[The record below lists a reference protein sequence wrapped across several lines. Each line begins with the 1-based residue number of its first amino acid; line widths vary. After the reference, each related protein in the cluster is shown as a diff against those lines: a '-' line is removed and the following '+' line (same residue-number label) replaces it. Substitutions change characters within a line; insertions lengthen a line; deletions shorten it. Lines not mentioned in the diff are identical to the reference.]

1 MKKAAAWA
9 LCVLWMMVIFMM
21 SEMPGDVSGA
31 QSGFVTELVKRALA
45 FVLGAQT
52 AVRIPTD
59 TLELVIRKGAHMGE
73 YAILFWLWAHAL
85 GLSGAKRPAVTA
97 LVVCA
102 AYAASDEFHQCFSDG
117 RGPSPVDVMID
128 TAGASIA
135 LGLRAAARRIGR
147 GKGEKGRDGL

>member
-52 AVRIPTD
+52 AD
-59 TLELVIRKGAHMGE
+59 
-73 YAILFWLWAHAL
+73 
-85 GLSGAKRPAVTA
+85 VT
-97 LVVCA
+97 V
-102 AYAASDEFHQCFSDG
+102 E
-117 RGPSPVDVMID
+117 
-128 TAGASIA
+128 
-135 LGLRAAARRIGR
+135 
-147 GKGEKGRDGL
+147 

>member
-21 SEMPGDVSGA
+21 SEMSGDVSGA
-31 QSGFVTELVKRALA
+31 QSGFVTELVERALA
-45 FVLGAQT
+45 FVLGAQ
-52 AVRIPTD
+52 IPTD

-73 YAILFWLWAHAL
+73 YAILFWLWARAL

-97 LVVCA
+97 LAVCA

-147 GKGEKGRDGL
+147 GKGEKKP

>member
-21 SEMPGDVSGA
+21 SEMSGDVSGA
-31 QSGFVTELVKRALA
+31 QSGFVTELVERALA

-52 AVRIPTD
+52 AARIPTD

-97 LVVCA
+97 LAVVVL
-102 AYAASDEFHQCFSDG
+102 
-117 RGPSPVDVMID
+117 PMPISPVTSMRPA
-128 TAGASIA
+128 TSFTSAFPTGAAQAPSM
-135 LGLRAAARRIGR
+135 
-147 GKGEKGRDGL
+147 

>member
-52 AVRIPTD
+52 AARIPTD

-85 GLSGAKRPAVTA
+85 G
-97 LVVCA
+97 VCG
-102 AYAASDEFHQCFSDG
+102 Q
-117 RGPSPVDVMID
+117 RRVSPVLFRRARPKPRRCDDRHRRRVD
-128 TAGASIA
+128 CAGASGGGA
-135 LGLRAAARRIGR
+135 AHRARKG
-147 GKGEKGRDGL
+147 GKRP